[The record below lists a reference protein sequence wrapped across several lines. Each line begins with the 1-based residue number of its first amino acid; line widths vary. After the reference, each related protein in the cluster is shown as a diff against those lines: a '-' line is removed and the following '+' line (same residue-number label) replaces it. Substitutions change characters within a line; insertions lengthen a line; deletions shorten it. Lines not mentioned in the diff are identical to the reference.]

1 MGISGFCPA
10 IILTVFVTF
19 VGVIMGYLLYMNRQL
34 NRLNDTVT
42 TQQGVL
48 STLIM
53 DIKKSSGGI
62 QFGASPVAMKVAKL
76 ANEGTL
82 PEDDVSEDEDSSD
95 EDSSDEEN
103 EDDSNEIVMNDTSE
117 QAGELNNMLMSSQFG
132 KILEGMPPDSSGIV
146 YMGGTI
152 TMDEIGVDNI
162 KDMMSRL
169 NGSTPQSSPKDET
182 NPIQFDMDDAI
193 EVASGEKYVETS
205 DLQDVTELET
215 NQVDGNGLESS
226 SSTEMSNMKVAELRT
241 IVTDKIGHVA
251 NLSKLKKNELLELLD
266 KN

>member
-34 NRLNDTVT
+34 NRLNDTVS

-62 QFGASPVAMKVAKL
+62 QFGASPEAMKVAKL
-76 ANEGTL
+76 ANEDPQ
-82 PEDDVSEDEDSSD
+82 PEDDVSDDEDSSD

-103 EDDSNEIVMNDTSE
+103 EDDSNEIVMNETSE
-117 QAGELNNMLMSSQFG
+117 QACELNNMLMSSQFG
-132 KILEGMPPDSSGIV
+132 KILEGVPPDSSGIV

-169 NGSTPQSSPKDET
+169 NGSTPQSPKDET
-182 NPIQFDMDDAI
+182 TPIQFDMDDAI
-193 EVASGEKYVETS
+193 DIDSEEKYVVTS

-266 KN
+266 KK